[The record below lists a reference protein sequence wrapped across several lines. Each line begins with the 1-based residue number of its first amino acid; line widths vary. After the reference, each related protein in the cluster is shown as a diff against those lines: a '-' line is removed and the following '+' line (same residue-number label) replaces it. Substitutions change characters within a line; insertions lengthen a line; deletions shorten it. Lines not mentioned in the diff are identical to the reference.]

1 MPVTDMADRAR
12 ISAWRPLM
20 AEGAGPDAWR
30 AARPYGVPER
40 RAAQAS
46 LGERPVVA
54 AARGKQGAAQA
65 SLGGRPVVVALGE
78 QRAAQAS
85 LGERPVVAM
94 WDAVL
99 LTPT

>member
-1 MPVTDMADRAR
+1 
-12 ISAWRPLM
+12 
-20 AEGAGPDAWR
+20 
-30 AARPYGVPER
+30 
-40 RAAQAS
+40 
-46 LGERPVVA
+46 VVA